1 LAFPL
6 ATRGNFAR
14 RTKTVANAF
23 RHFFIFVGI
32 FMRIQIK
39 QLIWSEGNYMI
50 MIAQGILNAG
60 GLEQILSK
68 VAAAT
73 LAHANCKVLIDLIE
87 ATCRI
92 APAEIDQVLSEL
104 RPDLYPAGNRIAL
117 VSPLDDDH
125 HTNLSDVSTC
135 LAKYGFRIAVFRDSK
150 AAVDWLAVL
159 S

>member
-1 LAFPL
+1 L
-6 ATRGNFAR
+6 AR

-23 RHFFIFVGI
+23 RHIFILDGI

-39 QLIWSEGNYMI
+39 QLSWPKGTYMI
-50 MIAQGILNAG
+50 VIAQGLLNAG
-60 GLEQILSK
+60 GLEQILTK

-73 LAHANCKVLIDLIE
+73 LAHANCKVLIDLID

-92 APAEIDQVLSEL
+92 APAEIDQLLSEL

-117 VSPLDDDH
+117 VSSLDDDH
-125 HTNLSDVSTC
+125 HANLSDVSTC

>member
-1 LAFPL
+1 
-6 ATRGNFAR
+6 
-14 RTKTVANAF
+14 
-23 RHFFIFVGI
+23 
-32 FMRIQIK
+32 MRIQIK
-39 QLIWSEGNYMI
+39 QLSWQKGNYMI

-68 VAAAT
+68 IASAT
-73 LAHANCKVLIDLIE
+73 LGHTNCKVLIDLIN

-92 APAEIDQVLSEL
+92 APAEIDQLLSEL

-117 VSPLDDDH
+117 VSPLDDDDH
-125 HTNLSDVSTC
+125 ANLSDVSTC

-150 AAVDWLAVL
+150 DAVDWLAVV

>member
-1 LAFPL
+1 
-6 ATRGNFAR
+6 
-14 RTKTVANAF
+14 
-23 RHFFIFVGI
+23 
-32 FMRIQIK
+32 
-39 QLIWSEGNYMI
+39 MI

-73 LAHANCKVLIDLIE
+73 LGHANCKVLIDLIE

-92 APAEIDQVLSEL
+92 APAEIDQLLSEL

-117 VSPLDDDH
+117 VSPLDDDDH
-125 HTNLSDVSTC
+125 ANLSDVSTC

-150 AAVDWLAVL
+150 DAVDWLAVV